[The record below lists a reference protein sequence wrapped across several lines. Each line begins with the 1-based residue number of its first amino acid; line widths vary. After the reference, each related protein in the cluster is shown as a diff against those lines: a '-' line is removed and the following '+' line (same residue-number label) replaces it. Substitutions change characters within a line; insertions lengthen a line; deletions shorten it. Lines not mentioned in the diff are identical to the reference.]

1 MMQQMQAM
9 QASEQAVVSSGPYAK
24 KGQQSEQK
32 RMHQDDE
39 LANELFKAAKMS
51 KF

>member
-9 QASEQAVVSSGPYAK
+9 QASEQAVVQSGAYAK
-24 KGQQSEQK
+24 KGESQQQ

-39 LANELFKAAKMS
+39 LANELFKAAKM
-51 KF
+51 KKY